1 MPYVC
6 PFCQLLPSSHSL
18 KQVFERNGVLYYYTC
33 PSQAR
38 MYYDAP
44 SIIHHYKGVLNE
56 IPETKEWIWIFD
68 GEGFHFDHALQTTV
82 AIELAKLLSTFT
94 NLKKIIILNPTFYV
108 KATYHLV
115 LPFLT
120 TPFVEMSDAKCPEEI
135 IESSRLKTR
144 LKNQFV

>member
-1 MPYVC
+1 
-6 PFCQLLPSSHSL
+6 
-18 KQVFERNGVLYYYTC
+18 
-33 PSQAR
+33 